1 MEDEPVRILRCYYM
15 DAAGRCYELEV
26 ETSTLEKE
34 DMAETIFW
42 SIVVLYFVLL
52 CCVLVVTHYVFRKSF
67 TPLYGLLNWLKRI
80 HPGKNEEVYEM
91 NTKVDEFVSLNKALV
106 ESVHRNREIYNQ
118 QKQFVENAAH
128 ELQTPLAIVT
138 NKLELLS
145 ENPDCTETQLK
156 EIGDIYNVIRGVIKM
171 NKSLLLLSRIE
182 NRQYPET
189 TQVNM
194 NELLHHLLESFTA
207 VYEKRALQIQLEE
220 KETLLC
226 KMNESLA
233 RVLIANLLKNAF
245 VHNYEEGVIAIRISR
260 NRFTISNTSNNAVL
274 NKAKLYSRFNKEGTA
289 SDSTGLGLAVVKSIS
304 SLYEIEI
311 AYDFKDKMHSFC
323 LTFKN

>member
-1 MEDEPVRILRCYYM
+1 
-15 DAAGRCYELEV
+15 
-26 ETSTLEKE
+26 
-34 DMAETIFW
+34 
-42 SIVVLYFVLL
+42 
-52 CCVLVVTHYVFRKSF
+52 
-67 TPLYGLLNWLKRI
+67 
-80 HPGKNEEVYEM
+80 
-91 NTKVDEFVSLNKALV
+91 
-106 ESVHRNREIYNQ
+106 
-118 QKQFVENAAH
+118 
-128 ELQTPLAIVT
+128 
-138 NKLELLS
+138 
-145 ENPDCTETQLK
+145 
-156 EIGDIYNVIRGVIKM
+156 M

-194 NELLHHLLESFTA
+194 NELLHQLLESFTA